1 MGNFSFLAEMVS
13 KYRDGDTG
21 LGHFSLS
28 LSDSE
33 ALSIH
38 LQCGSVSEVK
48 VEPWEAGSHEF
59 KFFLQIGNVYFVWF
73 SDIKSYVKESERSLT
88 VSVKVSEERLKM
100 LRLLKLANPKN

>member
-1 MGNFSFLAEMVS
+1 MVINSSPENLTIRSPTGTKPDNSKRSEKVGTFSFLAEMVS

-21 LGHFSLS
+21 LGHFSSS

-48 VEPWEAGSHEF
+48 VEPGEAESHEF
-59 KFFLQIGNVYFVWF
+59 FFL
-73 SDIKSYVKESERSLT
+73 
-88 VSVKVSEERLKM
+88 
-100 LRLLKLANPKN
+100 KNM